1 MKSVVGVCRVE
12 VRRAHHYHAVD
23 RNCTA
28 TLIWDARARIIQC
41 VMDRKKL
48 PHVFASPKMGQKRT
62 TEVAFVAKI

>member
-1 MKSVVGVCRVE
+1 MKTVVGVCRVE
-12 VRRAHHYHAVD
+12 VGGAHNAMD
-23 RNCTA
+23 QTCTA
-28 TLIWDARARIIQC
+28 TLIWARARIFQC

>member
-12 VRRAHHYHAVD
+12 VRWAHNAGD
-23 RNCTA
+23 RICTA
-28 TLIWDARARIIQC
+28 TLIWDARARIFQC

-62 TEVAFVAKI
+62 AEVAFVAKI